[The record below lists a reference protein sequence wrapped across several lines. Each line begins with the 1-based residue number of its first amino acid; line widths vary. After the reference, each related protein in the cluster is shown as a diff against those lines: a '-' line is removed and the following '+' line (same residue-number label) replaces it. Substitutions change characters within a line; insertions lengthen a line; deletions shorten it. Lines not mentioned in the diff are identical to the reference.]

1 MGEEGLKTRVPQQK
15 RGIETRNRIIAAAR
29 TLFSRDGYHGTNAK
43 EITAQAGVSVG
54 SFYAYFTDKKEL
66 FMALTH
72 GHMKQEILG
81 MLDRI
86 KELPS
91 EKIGKKETVRHMIQ
105 VIADTHD
112 QSPEL
117 YREIEALKYTDPD
130 ILALHD
136 EINAYFNEQFISF
149 LEMFEDHLRIT
160 DVRAAARVIA
170 CSVEETIHSVRLF
183 DSPIDEARM
192 IDALADMIHRYLFK

>member
-1 MGEEGLKTRVPQQK
+1 MGGTVLKTRIPQQK
-15 RGIETRNRIIAAAR
+15 RGIKTRNRIIAAAR
-29 TLFSRDGYHGTNAK
+29 ILFSRDGYHGTNAK
-43 EITAQAGVSVG
+43 EIAAKAGVSVG
-54 SFYAYFTDKKEL
+54 SFYAYFKDKKEL

-72 GHMKQEILG
+72 GHMKQEILS

-91 EKIGKKETVRHMIQ
+91 EKVGKKETVRHMIQ

-117 YREIEALKYTDPD
+117 YREIEALKYSDAD

-149 LEMFEDHLRIT
+149 LEMFEDRLRIT

-170 CSVEETIHSVRLF
+170 GSVEETIHSLRLF
-183 DSPIDEARM
+183 DSPISEKRM